1 MFVKNFNFNFNKKG
15 FGKLEPLKN
24 YKNIPSQREL
34 ANILGITE
42 AYVSMLL
49 SGKRRNPDMLS
60 KLKELIKKH
69 LKAA

>member
-1 MFVKNFNFNFNKKG
+1 M
-15 FGKLEPLKN
+15 EPLKN